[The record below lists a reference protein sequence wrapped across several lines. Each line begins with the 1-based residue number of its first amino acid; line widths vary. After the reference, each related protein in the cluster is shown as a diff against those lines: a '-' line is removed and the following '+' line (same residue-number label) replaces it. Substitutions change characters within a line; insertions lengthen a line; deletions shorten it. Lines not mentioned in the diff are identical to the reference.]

1 MNFSDFALGPH
12 PQRLP
17 RFLCSRGPHPRSPRS
32 RLRAR
37 ESRRRFTFGSRR
49 RFAAT
54 IRSVNVA
61 LALVLVPAAVFAAGP
76 LQRYALIVGA
86 NSGGTGRPELQYAI
100 SDAERFARVMV
111 ELGGVAPANQLLLRQ
126 PKLKDLIDA
135 LDTLTRRVS
144 DARRATGAAG
154 GRTEVVVY
162 YSGHADEQGLLLGDD
177 RYSYRTLRDR
187 LDQIPADVRIAV
199 LDACS
204 SGAFTR
210 MKGGRARA
218 PFMVDESANMRGH
231 AFLTS
236 SAESEAAQESDQIR
250 ASYFTHYLVSGFRGA
265 ADLSGD
271 GKVTLSEAYQ
281 FAFNETLGRTVDTK
295 GGAQHP
301 SYDINLSGTGDVVMT
316 DVHQTTATLVLGEDL
331 EGRFFV
337 RTSAQELVVEL
348 YKPRGRRVELAVEPG
363 TYEVRAEKEKSSLSA
378 RADVADGARVV
389 LEPQQFGPA
398 AVAEA
403 TRRRGDVPRFA
414 VAGRHRIEMLWGMWR
429 THGRGDAAITGGTTF
444 DLFGGWKYTKYVR
457 ENLAV
462 TASVE
467 AFGVESGTRVGPN
480 SLSTGTVG
488 GFALPVSLQWNPF
501 KGDHRAQPLKPY
513 VVAGVGPIIGFSE
526 GTFIGGGSISSDRTA
541 RATLGGRVGAGFD
554 AHVARSFSIGLN
566 AAYNAML
573 DFSEPFGLHKNF
585 NGAQVS
591 IGVGWLFGKG
601 VH

>member
-1 MNFSDFALGPH
+1 MMLA
-12 PQRLP
+12 
-17 RFLCSRGPHPRSPRS
+17 
-32 RLRAR
+32 
-37 ESRRRFTFGSRR
+37 FGSQR
-49 RFAAT
+49 RFAAA

-61 LALVLVPAAVFAAGP
+61 LVLALVPAAAYAAGP
-76 LQRYALIVGA
+76 LQRYALVVGA
-86 NSGGTGRPELQYAI
+86 NSGGVGRPELQYAI

-111 ELGGVAPANQLLLRQ
+111 ELGGVAPANQLVLRQ

-144 DARRATGAAG
+144 EGRRAAGAAG

-218 PFMVDESANMRGH
+218 PFLVDESASMRGH

-236 SAESEAAQESDQIR
+236 SAESEAAQESDRIR

-281 FAFNETLGRTVDTK
+281 FAFNETLGRTVDSK

-363 TYEVRAEKEKSSLSA
+363 TYEVRIEKERSSLSA
-378 RADVADGARVV
+378 KADVADGARVV
-389 LEPQQFGPA
+389 LDPRQFGPA
-398 AVAEA
+398 AAAEG
-403 TRRRGDVPRFA
+403 TRSRGSGAAGPRLA

-429 THGRGDAAITGGTTF
+429 THALDASVPSITTGTTF

-462 TASVE
+462 TASAE
-467 AFGVESGTRVGPN
+467 AFGVESGARVGPN
-480 SLSTGTVG
+480 SVSTGTVRG
-488 GFALPVSLQWNPF
+488 LALPLSLQWNPF

-513 VVAGVGPIIGFSE
+513 VVAGIGPIIGISE
-526 GTFIGGGSISSDRTA
+526 GAFVGGGTISSGSTA
-541 RATLGGRVGAGFD
+541 RGTLGGRVGAGFD

-566 AAYNAML
+566 VGYNAML
-573 DFSEPFGLHKNF
+573 NFSQPLGGHRNF

-591 IGVGWLFGKG
+591 LGVGWLFGKG
-601 VH
+601 TP